1 MPTASPAPP
10 RRPAPGSL
18 RALLGAG
25 RRALLQTLLPAACAL
40 CGGASDE
47 TLCGECHAQFFGAA
61 PARCRRCA
69 NPLPPA
75 GTALAPDD
83 DAGLLGQMA
92 ARDGSDGSD
101 GSDGR
106 YGAAPWPG
114 QRAANDADDDA
125 DVYAATTQPPSAR
138 LERLGDSPHDQ
149 LCGQCLSQP
158 PAFDATLVAADYAVP
173 LDQLVLQLKFGG
185 RLALAALFARCLRD
199 AVLQQP
205 GFVLPAL
212 LCPVPLGPSRLAER
226 GYNQALEIAR
236 PLARSLGV
244 ALHPRLAQRV
254 YETQAQSRVTPD
266 QRRDNIAGA
275 FAITDGG
282 LVDGRHIGIVDD
294 VMTSGQTL
302 NELAATFKRYGA
314 ARVTNLVFART
325 PPHH

>member
-61 PARCRRCA
+61 AARCRRCA
-69 NPLPPA
+69 NPL
-75 GTALAPDD
+75 
-83 DAGLLGQMA
+83 
-92 ARDGSDGSD
+92 
-101 GSDGR
+101 
-106 YGAAPWPG
+106 
-114 QRAANDADDDA
+114 
-125 DVYAATTQPPSAR
+125 
-138 LERLGDSPHDQ
+138 
-149 LCGQCLSQP
+149 P

-212 LCPVPLGPSRLAER
+212 LCPVPLGPRRLAER

>member
-83 DAGLLGQMA
+83 DARHEQL
-92 ARDGSDGSD
+92 
-101 GSDGR
+101 
-106 YGAAPWPG
+106 
-114 QRAANDADDDA
+114 DDA
-125 DVYAATTQPPSAR
+125 
-138 LERLGDSPHDQ
+138 PHDQ

-212 LCPVPLGPSRLAER
+212 LCPVPLGPRRLAER

>member
-10 RRPAPGSL
+10 RRMAPGSL

-25 RRALLQTLLPAACAL
+25 RRALLHTLLPAACAL
-40 CGGASDE
+40 CGGRSDE
-47 TLCGECHAQFFGAA
+47 ALCVECHAQFFGGAA
-61 PARCRRCA
+61 ARCRQCA
-69 NPLPPA
+69 NPLPLA
-75 GTALAPDD
+75 GTERGKV
-83 DAGLLGQMA
+83 DAYA
-92 ARDGSDGSD
+92 NADADADARDDTG
-101 GSDGR
+101 
-106 YGAAPWPG
+106 
-114 QRAANDADDDA
+114 ADDRADA
-125 DVYAATTQPPSAR
+125 EDRNKVHAGIRVKAASEPSAR
-138 LERLGDSPHDQ
+138 HDRLSDRLTDPPHGQ
-149 LCGQCLSQP
+149 LCGQCLAQP

-212 LCPVPLGPSRLAER
+212 LCPVPLGPRRLAER

-254 YETQAQSRVTPD
+254 HETQAQSTVSPE
-266 QRRDNIAGA
+266 RRHDNIAGA
-275 FAITDGG
+275 FAVTDGA
-282 LVDGRHIGIVDD
+282 LVDGRHVGIVDD

-325 PPHH
+325 PPHN